1 MKYTFLMLLVIA
13 ITLSSCREAGTTSVR
28 LQGNE
33 QNLPE
38 ELKGLKIYTVS
49 TGDLS
54 SVKVGVIDNAK
65 TTSLTYSEGKS
76 QESFILVE
84 KNTGR
89 TIPIGEIISENDS
102 IIICK
107 K

>member
-1 MKYTFLMLLVIA
+1 MKYTFLILLVFA
-13 ITLSSCREAGTTSVR
+13 ITLSSCWEAGTTSNI
-28 LQGNE
+28 LTGNE

-49 TGDLS
+49 TGTIG
-54 SVKVGVIDNAK
+54 SVKVGVIDNTK

-76 QESFILVE
+76 LESFILVE

-102 IIICK
+102 IIVCK

>member
-1 MKYTFLMLLVIA
+1 MKYTFLLLALIA
-13 ITLSSCREAGTTSVR
+13 ITLNSCFEAGTTSTT
-28 LQGNE
+28 LTGNE

-65 TTSLTYSEGKS
+65 TTSLTYSEGKY

-102 IIICK
+102 IIVCK

>member
-1 MKYTFLMLLVIA
+1 MKYTFLILLVVA
-13 ITLSSCREAGTTSVR
+13 ITLSSCYEAGTTSTE
-28 LQGNE
+28 LIGNE

-49 TGDLS
+49 TGKLG
-54 SVKVGVIDNAK
+54 SVKVGLLDNAR
-65 TTSLTYSEGKS
+65 TTSLTYSEGKY

-89 TIPIGEIISENDS
+89 SIPVGEIISENDS
-102 IIICK
+102 IIVCK